1 MISDSKVLVV
11 LFNKDIGIRL
21 QKNNLLKISNYSLFK
36 ISIYKV
42 KKLFVSTSAVYILS
56 FKNTIKYL
64 LIINKY
70 TLALNAF

>member
-42 KKLFVSTSAVYILS
+42 KKLFASKSAVYILS
-56 FKNTIKYL
+56 FKNTIKHL

>member
-42 KKLFVSTSAVYILS
+42 KKLFVSKSAVYILS
-56 FKNTIKYL
+56 FKNTIKHL

>member
-36 ISIYKV
+36 ISIYKAKNCLYPRV
-42 KKLFVSTSAVYILS
+42 LS
-56 FKNTIKYL
+56 IF
-64 LIINKY
+64 
-70 TLALNAF
+70 